1 MTETDDD
8 GTMRTT
14 RSSDDHHERLRS
26 ELHER
31 IDAVAHT
38 VSSGHPHEPAL
49 ARLMYFVRDDVLP
62 HLEAEQEVLYP
73 AARAAGNHDLVEALE
88 CDHRAVLTVI
98 GEIDRSSTATQAALR
113 AHTLGRLF
121 SLRAEKEENIL
132 IPSLERAGVDV
143 SELLDRVVVQ
153 MATEHDSRFTY
164 F

>member
-1 MTETDDD
+1 METDDD
-8 GTMRTT
+8 GSMRTM
-14 RSSDDHHERLRS
+14 RSSDDHHARLRS

-31 IDAVAHT
+31 VEAVVHA
-38 VSSGHPHEPAL
+38 VSNSRPHEPAL
-49 ARLMYFVRDDVLP
+49 GRLMYLIRDDVLP

-73 AARAAGNHDLVEALE
+73 AAREAGNHDLIDALE
-88 CDHRAVLTVI
+88 TDHRAALSII
-98 GEIDRSSTATQAALR
+98 GEIDRSSTGIHAALR

-121 SLRAEKEENIL
+121 SLRVEKEESIL

-143 SELLDRVVVQ
+143 AELLDRVVVQ